1 MMPVLSMTQTMYPD
15 CIRKEQT
22 VSKKREVMF
31 RTTGFENTVEVMIMV
46 SITHFN
52 GRL

>member
-1 MMPVLSMTQTMYPD
+1 MSHISLTQIKSPGPESKRVTQSRE
-15 CIRKEQT
+15 RK
-22 VSKKREVMF
+22 VMF